1 MMRGTTRGTAGG
13 LVVIAVLAVGTSL
26 LVRSKMRGDR
36 GRLRGLLTAEIDR
49 GSLVGLGRAQ
59 AIGRRV
65 VLADPEDAESAALLI
80 YTGALLAT
88 EFGQGRVNEAEA
100 AAARVEQEAG
110 QGGQAGAIAGAAR
123 ALLALRKGDLQGAL
137 SRATAAAAVGG
148 DTPYARCALGRVRA
162 ATGDLAGASRALEAA
177 MVQAPGFLPAKV
189 AWAEVRLDL
198 GDAKAAKAVLAP
210 IAARAPEDV
219 RARFLLAEAEQALA
233 ADPRAGAAAAPSP
246 TPAPLEAECNRNGT
260 LSPYLVSGCAL
271 AAASRARFEG
281 DRFRASTQAQAAA
294 RTAPDEPRML
304 ARVAQLLAQQGAV
317 DRAEQLYERA
327 THFASPQMPALAWAR
342 LAVTLGHG
350 RAATAPPGLRPVDAT
365 TRVLAA
371 RAAFAAGGAGALGA
385 TLKGYGPE
393 IVARDADLHLLE
405 GLTAPP
411 GAPSPPADTG
421 IPAASG
427 GAPRPRLAPAQQYV
441 EGLRARL
448 EGDALMAAEHLS
460 HALSGHAD
468 ACRAAGEYV
477 ATLRSLKRHPDAA
490 AFTALRAENKDCVDL
505 PHP

>member
-26 LVRSKMRGDR
+26 LVSWKMRGDR
-36 GRLRGLLTAEIDR
+36 GRLRALLAAEIDR

-65 VLADPEDAESAALLI
+65 VLGNPDDAESAALLV
-80 YTGALLAT
+80 YAGALLGT

-110 QGGQAGAIAGAAR
+110 PGGEGGAAAIAGAAR
-123 ALLALRKGDLQGAL
+123 ALLALRKGDFQGAL
-137 SRATAAAAVGG
+137 TRATAAAAAGG

-162 ATGDLAGASRALEAA
+162 ASGDLPGASRALEAA
-177 MVQAPGFLPAKV
+177 MVQAPGFLPAKI

-198 GDAKAAKAVLAP
+198 GDPAAAQAVLAP
-210 IAARAPEDV
+210 IVARAPEDV
-219 RARFLLAEAEQALA
+219 RARFLLDEAAQALA
-233 ADPRAGAAAAPSP
+233 ADPRAAATAAPAP
-246 TPAPLEAECNRNGT
+246 APAPLEETCNKNGT
-260 LSPYLVSGCAL
+260 LPPYLVSGCAL

-304 ARVAQLLAQQGAV
+304 ARAAQLLAQQGAV

-327 THFASPQMPALAWAR
+327 GHFASPQMPALAWAR
-342 LAVTLGHG
+342 LAITLGHG
-350 RAATAPPGLRPVDAT
+350 RAATAPPGLRPVGAT

-385 TLKGYGPE
+385 TLSSYGPE
-393 IVARDADLHLLE
+393 AVARDADLHLLE
-405 GLTAPP
+405 GIASPP
-411 GAPSPPADTG
+411 GAAPSPPAD
-421 IPAASG
+421 A
-427 GAPRPRLAPAQQYV
+427 GAPRPRLVPAQEYV

-448 EGDALMAAEHLS
+448 GGDALLAAEHLS